1 MADPSKN
8 WHSIKFCCSI
18 LVRLSLFVLLLYRED
33 QVEETIHQVAIIR
46 QSLANTQY
54 ATYNIIIA
62 NSATTFLHNLN
73 PLDLGNQRMLE
84 VWQARPFDIS
94 FYITCPIFWNIISR
108 QAGPPQLDPHIR
120 QHREFMWAA
129 IMHSI
134 QKCWRPCKQ
143 VSLKKICRRVYSVRP
158 TIPWSHLRLA
168 PPASSCRRCPLYWGS
183 LQVSF

>member
-1 MADPSKN
+1 MDKN

-33 QVEETIHQVAIIR
+33 QVEETIHQVSSNHSAIISKYAICNIQHNKSWFSHNFSSQP
-46 QSLANTQY
+46 QSFRSWKPKDVGSMTGKTIWY
-54 ATYNIIIA
+54 VSY
-62 NSATTFLHNLN
+62 
-73 PLDLGNQRMLE
+73 
-84 VWQARPFDIS
+84 
-94 FYITCPIFWNIISR
+94 YITCPIFWNVTSR

-129 IMHSI
+129 VMHSI

-143 VSLKKICRRVYSVRP
+143 VLWKKICRRVYSVRP

>member
-94 FYITCPIFWNIISR
+94 FYMYHMSNILKYNLTPGRATSTGLSYTPTPRIHVSR
-108 QAGPPQLDPHIR
+108 HNIPDN
-120 QHREFMWAA
+120 
-129 IMHSI
+129 
-134 QKCWRPCKQ
+134 
-143 VSLKKICRRVYSVRP
+143 CRRRG
-158 TIPWSHLRLA
+158 
-168 PPASSCRRCPLYWGS
+168 RRRQCKFFW
-183 LQVSF
+183 QV